1 MESHLAAAT
10 DTKNAIVRANLRL
23 VVSVARKHL
32 RPGLNLMELISD
44 GNITL
49 MRAVEGFDIHKGY
62 RFSTY
67 ATLALMKGFARS
79 VPLMRSGGTRRNAVQ
94 GNQEL
99 ADVPDLHTGQATDR
113 MVTRDQVAQLLSRLN
128 NRERDVLQAHYGIAA
143 EGSTE
148 SEPATYE
155 QVGERLGLSKQ
166 RVRQIE
172 QAAIAKLRAG
182 NADPAALRHS

>member
-1 MESHLAAAT
+1 
-10 DTKNAIVRANLRL
+10 
-23 VVSVARKHL
+23 
-32 RPGLNLMELISD
+32 
-44 GNITL
+44 
-49 MRAVEGFDIHKGY
+49 
-62 RFSTY
+62 
-67 ATLALMKGFARS
+67 
-79 VPLMRSGGTRRNAVQ
+79 
-94 GNQEL
+94 
-99 ADVPDLHTGQATDR
+99 
-113 MVTRDQVAQLLSRLN
+113 LN